1 MLDVYSTIQSFNAG
15 RDPERLAMKYRKM
28 RESDFVFLRGTCH
41 LFYQRLPKADVLATA
56 PLAWVCGDLHLENF
70 GSYKGDNGLVYFDIS
85 DFDEAAL
92 APLSWDLV
100 RFLASVLVA
109 ARDMKASGAQARSLC
124 KSFVDTY
131 AAQLA
136 SGKALWVERDTAD
149 GLIKELLEKVRGRS
163 PEGLLKD
170 RTKRTRGRRRL
181 HTDGEHALE
190 VDGGDRERVERLI
203 AKFARSREKRGFYK
217 VLDVAR
223 RVAGTGSLGVERY
236 VVLVEGD
243 GSPNGNRLL
252 DLKRALPSSLDAR
265 LKVRQPKWKA
275 DSERIVTLQQRSQ
288 AISMALLHPVEK
300 RRASYVLRA
309 LLPSE
314 DRVALDAK
322 HSSLSRLKGVLR
334 EMGCIVA
341 SAHLRGC
348 GRSGSA
354 NADALAAH
362 GLQCKRWQ
370 KELMAVAQ
378 QCALQVRKDWQAFA
392 SAYDKDAA
400 HA

>member
-28 RESDFVFLRGTCH
+28 RESPFVFLRGTCH
-41 LFYQRLPKADVLATA
+41 LFYQRLPKADVLSKA

-109 ARDMKASGAQARSLC
+109 ARDMHASGADARSLC
-124 KSFVDTY
+124 KSFIDAYGTT
-131 AAQLA
+131 LA
-136 SGKALWVERDTAD
+136 SGKALWVERDTAQ
-149 GLIKELLEKVRGRS
+149 GLIKELLDKVRRRTRS
-163 PEGLLKD
+163 ALLKD
-170 RTKRTRGRRRL
+170 RTRRADGRLRL
-181 HTDGEHALE
+181 RTDGEHALAA
-190 VDGGDRERVERLI
+190 DDNDRDRVKRLI
-203 AKFARSREKRGFYK
+203 AKFAQSREKRNSCK

-223 RVAGTGSLGVERY
+223 RVAGTGSLGVERW
-236 VVLVEGD
+236 VILVEGG
-243 GSPNGNRLL
+243 GSRGDNHLL

-265 LKVRQPKWKA
+265 LKVRQPKWRV

-288 AISMALLHPVEK
+288 AISMALLHPVQK
-300 RRASYVLRA
+300 RRGSYVLRA

-322 HSSLSRLKGVLR
+322 DSSLSRLGGVLR
-334 EMGCIVA
+334 DMGGIVA

-354 NADALAAH
+354 SADALVTF
-362 GLQCKRWQ
+362 GLERKRWQ

-392 SAYDKDAA
+392 SAYDAA
-400 HA
+400 HR